1 MMKGIAIRI
10 ALAAAVVALGFGEA
24 AGSEERSK
32 QLLTQAQVEQTLHGY
47 IAAKGP
53 WKADQIEVKALSF
66 KPVALSGG
74 DVALRILKH
83 GKLIG
88 PGVQSFLVATDV
100 GGKEERQ
107 LWVRADIKVFD
118 QVVVS
123 TRPLASREVIAA
135 EDVRLD
141 WREIGTTAPRAY
153 TKIEEVLG
161 KQVSRSTSAN
171 EVLTIAQAESP
182 QVVRHGGA
190 IVLIYENAY
199 LRVETAGEALQAGK
213 VGDTIKVKNPA
224 SGKLLQ
230 GIIVDA
236 RTVRVQ

>member
-1 MMKGIAIRI
+1 MKKSLAQWI
-10 ALAAAVVALGFGEA
+10 ALGAAVTALGFGEA
-24 AGSEERSK
+24 SGVEEKTK
-32 QLLTQAQVEQTLHGY
+32 QVLTQAQVEGTLHEY
-47 IAAKGP
+47 VVAKGP
-53 WKADQIEVKALSF
+53 WKVDQVEVKALSF
-66 KPVALSGG
+66 KPVALSTGK
-74 DVALRILKH
+74 VALRILKH
-83 GKLIG
+83 GKFIG
-88 PGVQSFLVATDV
+88 PGVQSFLVAADV
-100 GGKEERQ
+100 GGKEEGQ
-107 LWVRADIKVFD
+107 LWVRAEIKVFD

-182 QVVRHGGA
+182 QVVRHGST

-199 LRVETAGEALQAGK
+199 LRVEAAGEALQAGR

-230 GIIVDA
+230 GIVVDA